1 MAELYGGK
9 DKTDSSKVN
18 QEIDYSKFLNII
30 LSRWYWIALSLII
43 TLLYAYTYLWYT
55 QKKYS
60 TVAYVKF
67 EEKQSDLSSF
77 VQLNSMSKN
86 YTNKI
91 LSESWNFKSKKV
103 ITTAVKYLDYKV
115 SYSVLG
121 RIRTNDLYPSKPFL
135 VQILK
140 QDSLSF
146 FDKPIKLVAS
156 GTGFKLDYKS
166 GIKPINK
173 YYNFNTP
180 IQLPGVTFYIE
191 KTTIMPN
198 TEFAFKF
205 NHDYEFYGR
214 MSEGL
219 TIAEAAKFSTVA
231 ILNKTD
237 NNPYFAADALNA
249 IIKVY
254 LEQDLTM
261 KSQSAK
267 QIIDFIDAQL
277 SNLAN
282 SVQSSGEKL
291 KNFKQDNN
299 FIDLSNASE
308 SVLTK
313 VTDLESQNRNYE
325 MQLIILRQLQ
335 NQLAKNEKLGSLNF
349 NLDGT
354 VDPLL
359 SNLIGEFNSLIQERL
374 TMVSTY
380 KENSAPVQEIDKKL
394 SVLQNAARNNLLS
407 TLNRINKQKDY
418 NSVELN
424 KAYASLNSLPKQE
437 RQLFGLQR
445 DYDINEKIYSYLSE
459 KKLEAQIGK
468 ASVLSGASLIDPATP
483 NNSPISPNP
492 SSAWQM
498 AWVVGIGLS
507 LGFIFLIRTLN
518 DKIYDKETIESLT
531 STPIIGMIRNY
542 PYKLDSYSS
551 QILSISKPKSLFAE
565 SVRSVRTNL
574 SFVASDNSSK
584 IICITSEVAGEGK
597 SFVSINLAS
606 TMALIDKKVILIAAD
621 LRRSK
626 VHRTFDIKNKIGLST
641 YLAKQNTLDEV
652 ILHSNQPNLDLIVAG
667 LMPPNPA
674 ELMYT
679 DRLTEMLAE
688 LRKRYDYII
697 FDTAP
702 IGLVSDAL
710 PLIRLSD
717 VNIFVIRAGKSKFS
731 AANIPDRIS
740 NEYKLSNSLIIL
752 NDYKLQPLYSR
763 YYTSVYN
770 DNYYGYYYSD
780 VHTNGQGYYTD
791 DIETNKWQVML
802 KKVKQI
808 FRGKTS

>member
-1 MAELYGGK
+1 MAEFYGGK
-9 DKTDSSKVN
+9 DVIDTKKVH
-18 QEIDYSKFLNII
+18 QEIDYSKFFKII
-30 LSRWYWIALSLII
+30 LSRWYWVVLSLII
-43 TLLYAYTYLWYT
+43 TLLFAYTYLWYT

-77 VQLNSMSKN
+77 VQLNSMSKS

-103 ITTAVKYLDYKV
+103 ITAAVKYLDYKV
-115 SYSVLG
+115 SYYLTG
-121 RIRTNDLYPSKPFL
+121 RLRTKDLYPSKPFL
-135 VQILK
+135 VQILT
-140 QDSLSF
+140 QDSITF
-146 FDKPIKLVAS
+146 FDKPIKVVAN
-156 GTGFKLDYKS
+156 GKGFNME
-166 GIKPINK
+166 IKIGNK
-173 YYNFNTP
+173 TTNNFYNFNTP
-180 IQLPGVTFYIE
+180 IQIPGVTFYIE
-191 KTTIMPN
+191 KTLITPN
-198 TEFAFKF
+198 TEYSFKF
-205 NHDYEFYGR
+205 NHAYEFYGR
-214 MSEGL
+214 MGEGL
-219 TIAEAAKFSTVA
+219 TIAEAAKYSTVA

-237 NNPYFAADALNA
+237 DNPNFAADALNA

-254 LEQDLTM
+254 LEQDLAQKT
-261 KSQSAK
+261 QSAK
-267 QIIDFIDAQL
+267 QIIDFVDAQL
-277 SNLAN
+277 VNLAN
-282 SVQSSGEKL
+282 RVQSSGEKL

-299 FIDLSNASE
+299 FIDLTTASE

-313 VTDLESQNRNYE
+313 VTDLETENRNYE
-325 MQLIILRQLQ
+325 MQLIVLRQLET
-335 NQLAKNEKLGSLNF
+335 QLSKNDKFANLNF
-349 NLDGT
+349 NLDGA

-359 SNLIGEFNSLIQERL
+359 TNLIGEFNSLIQERL
-374 TMVSTY
+374 TLISTY
-380 KENSAPVQEIDKKL
+380 KENSTPIQDIDKKL
-394 SVLQNAARNNLLS
+394 AVLQNAAKSNMAATLS
-407 TLNRINKQKDY
+407 KIIKQKNY
-418 NSVELN
+418 NTVELN
-424 KAYASLNSLPKQE
+424 KAYGSLNSLPKQE

-468 ASVLSGASLIDPATP
+468 ASVLSGASLIDPAVP

-492 SSAWQM
+492 SSVWQM

-507 LGFIFLIRTLN
+507 LGFIFLVRTLN

-531 STPIIGMIRNY
+531 STPIIGMIRHY

-574 SFVASDNSSK
+574 SFIVTENINK
-584 IICITSEVAGEGK
+584 VICISSEVAGEGK
-597 SFVSINLAS
+597 SFVSVNIAS

-641 YLAKQNTLDEV
+641 YLAKQNSLEE
-652 ILHSNQPNLDLIVAG
+652 IIIKSNQPNLDLIVAG
-667 LMPPNPA
+667 LVPPNPA

-679 DRLTEMLAE
+679 DRLIEMIAD
-688 LRKRYDYII
+688 LRKIYDYII

-717 VNIFVIRAGKSKFS
+717 INIFVVRAGKSQFS
-731 AANIPDRIS
+731 AANIPDRIT
-740 NEYKLSNSLIIL
+740 NEYKLKNSFIIL

-791 DIETNKWQVML
+791 DIEVNKWQAFL
-802 KKVKQI
+802 LKVKQK
-808 FRGKTS
+808 FKKKYS

>member
-1 MAELYGGK
+1 MAELYGAN
-9 DKTDSSKVN
+9 DNTDNKKVN
-18 QEIDYSKFLNII
+18 QEIDYSKFFSII
-30 LSRWYWIALSLII
+30 LSRWYWVVLSLII
-43 TLLYAYTYLWYT
+43 SLLFAYTYLWYT
-55 QKKYS
+55 PKKFS

-77 VQLNSMSKN
+77 VQLNLMSKS

-91 LSESWNFKSKKV
+91 LSESWYFKSKKV
-103 ITTAVKYLDYKV
+103 ITSAVKYLDYKV
-115 SYSVLG
+115 SYSLMG
-121 RIRTNDLYPSKPFL
+121 RLRTKDLYPSKPFL

-140 QDSLSF
+140 QDSLTF
-146 FDKPIKLVAS
+146 FDKPIKVVAS
-156 GTGFKLDYKS
+156 GKGFNMEYAS
-166 GIKPINK
+166 GNK
-173 YYNFNTP
+173 TVNNYYDFNTP
-180 IQLPGVTFYIE
+180 IQLPGVTFYIG
-191 KTTIMPN
+191 KTVIIPN
-198 TEFAFKF
+198 TEYAFKF
-205 NHDYEFYGR
+205 NHNYEFYGR
-214 MSEGL
+214 MGEGL
-219 TIAEAAKFSTVA
+219 IITEAAKYSTVA

-254 LEQDLTM
+254 LEQDLAN

-267 QIIDFIDAQL
+267 QIIDFIDAQMD
-277 SNLAN
+277 NLAN

-299 FIDLSNASE
+299 FLDLGNASE
-308 SVLTK
+308 SVLAK
-313 VTDLESQNRNYE
+313 VTELETQNRNYE
-325 MQLIILRQLQ
+325 MQLIVLKQLQ
-335 NQLAKNEKLGSLNF
+335 SQLSKNEKLGNLNF

-359 SNLIGEFNSLIQERL
+359 SNLIGEFNSLIQERVS
-374 TMVSTY
+374 MISTY
-380 KENSAPVQEIDKKL
+380 KENAAPIQELDKKL
-394 SVLQNAARNNLLS
+394 AVLQNAARNNLIS
-407 TLNRINKQKDY
+407 TLNRIYKQKNY
-418 NSVELN
+418 NTAELN

-492 SSAWQM
+492 SSVWQM

-507 LGFIFLIRTLN
+507 LGFIFLVRTLN

-531 STPIIGMIRNY
+531 TTPIIGMIRHY

-574 SFVASDNSSK
+574 SFVANEKANK

-597 SFVSINLAS
+597 SFVSVNLAS
-606 TMALIDKKVILIAAD
+606 TMALIDKRVILIAAD

-626 VHRTFDIKNKIGLST
+626 VHRTFDIKNKVGLST
-641 YLAKQNTLDEV
+641 YLAKQNTLDEI
-652 ILHSNQPNLDLIVAG
+652 ILNSNQPNLDLIVAG
-667 LMPPNPA
+667 LVPPNPA

-679 DRLTEMLAE
+679 DRLIEMIAD
-688 LRKRYDYII
+688 LRKKYDYII

-717 VNIFVIRAGKSKFS
+717 INLFVVRAGKSKFS

-740 NEYKLSNSLIIL
+740 NEYKLKNSFIIL

-791 DIETNKWQVML
+791 DIEISKWQALLIKVQRIF
-802 KKVKQI
+802 KKNK
-808 FRGKTS
+808 S